1 MRTRNIKELKNSL
14 RLSSRAF
21 REQMDEEKKKKA
33 DESILRRLTS
43 LREYAQADWLYTYV
57 SKPIEVDTVELIRRA
72 LSQGKHV
79 AVPRCVPGTRE
90 MEFYEI
96 ASLEE
101 LAPGAFGVLE
111 PVPGCSRL
119 VEEETGGLCVVP
131 GLSFDSEG
139 YRLGYGKGY
148 YDRFLSR
155 FRGVTVGACYSG
167 CVRRMLPH
175 GYFDRPVDILVT
187 ERMIRNISKGASRPG
202 NGGKNHERKQRQ
214 Q

>member
-1 MRTRNIKELKNSL
+1 MRTRNIKELKNLLS
-14 RLSSRAF
+14 LSSRAF
-21 REQMDEEKKKKA
+21 REQMDGEKKKKA

-139 YRLGYGKGY
+139 YRLG
-148 YDRFLSR
+148 LSLIHISEP
-155 FRGVTVGACYSG
+155 T
-167 CVRRMLPH
+167 
-175 GYFDRPVDILVT
+175 RPY
-187 ERMIRNISKGASRPG
+187 
-202 NGGKNHERKQRQ
+202 
-214 Q
+214 

>member
-57 SKPIEVDTVELIRRA
+57 SKPIEVDTFGLVRA
-72 LSQGKHV
+72 AWANRKRV
-79 AVPRCVPGTRE
+79 AVPKCIPETTQ
-90 MEFYEI
+90 MEFYYI
-96 ASLEE
+96 TSMDD

-111 PVPGCSRL
+111 PVPERCRL
-119 VEEETGGLCVVP
+119 VTDYSRGLCIVP
-131 GLSFDSEG
+131 GLCFDAEG

-148 YDRFLSR
+148 YDRFLSA
-155 FRGVTVGACYSG
+155 FRGVTVGICYTACTQW
-167 CVRRMLPH
+167 RLPH
-175 GYFDRPVDILVT
+175 GRYDRQIQLLIT
-187 ERMIRNISKGASRPG
+187 EKYIRRTYTRGAE
-202 NGGKNHERKQRQ
+202 NGGSHER
-214 Q
+214 